1 MEKQKKQLAVAFM
14 VVLVAV
20 VVVSVIGIIAMS
32 NKPVILQ
39 GQIEATEIRISGK
52 LPGRI
57 DTFLVKEGQNVKVGD
72 TLVVINS
79 PEDGTRE
86 QIVRSVEELWNKS
99 KSDLQLAKVTYDRI
113 QNLYRDSVVTS
124 QRKDEVEAVYKAAV
138 AAERAAHQ
146 QYLLVKD
153 GAQKED
159 KESARSLVDAARSTV
174 NEVQALLMDARLTA
188 PENGQISTIY
198 PKRGELVGAGTP
210 IMSLVVLDD

>member
-79 PEDGTRE
+79 PEAWAKFRQVNALEDIAKYQNKKIDDGTRE

-159 KESARSLVDAARSTV
+159 KESARSLVEDRKS
-174 NEVQALLMDARLTA
+174 
-188 PENGQISTIY
+188 
-198 PKRGELVGAGTP
+198 
-210 IMSLVVLDD
+210 VV

>member
-79 PEDGTRE
+79 PEAWAKFRQVKCIGRYC
-86 QIVRSVEELWNKS
+86 QVS
-99 KSDLQLAKVTYDRI
+99 KQKDR
-113 QNLYRDSVVTS
+113 
-124 QRKDEVEAVYKAAV
+124 
-138 AAERAAHQ
+138 
-146 QYLLVKD
+146 
-153 GAQKED
+153 
-159 KESARSLVDAARSTV
+159 
-174 NEVQALLMDARLTA
+174 
-188 PENGQISTIY
+188 
-198 PKRGELVGAGTP
+198 
-210 IMSLVVLDD
+210 